1 MRRSV
6 AIIRSRLHRHCGR
19 PPCSEAHAGSPVE
32 GEAEVREERLQR
44 HAPPGIAGDEAGH
57 PLGEGVAR
65 AGGGAATEAPDREVE
80 EHATAAD
87 GLIGDM
93 ADVARVDVAGTAS
106 AGGAAS
112 GGCRRFEVERCC
124 GKRGGAHAQA
134 EEMG

>member
-1 MRRSV
+1 MQRDTPSGR
-6 AIIRSRLHRHCGR
+6 AGGESRHL
-19 PPCSEAHAGSPVE
+19 
-32 GEAEVREERLQR
+32 
-44 HAPPGIAGDEAGH
+44 
-57 PLGEGVAR
+57 LGEGAAR
-65 AGGGAATEAPDREVE
+65 AGGAAAAEAPDREME
-80 EHATAAD
+80 EHAPTAD
-87 GLIGDM
+87 GLIGDV